1 MRAEV
6 DSVSSMRAV
15 DRFLRE
21 AEDSV
26 ECGMHWAVGG
36 GGGGGVLL
44 TDVLCDFVL
53 GCEVNKRC

>member
-6 DSVSSMRAV
+6 DSVSSMRAAV

-36 GGGGGVLL
+36 GGGYS
-44 TDVLCDFVL
+44 
-53 GCEVNKRC
+53 